1 MGSKTRHLRRVAQ
14 KMVDAATKP
23 FEMLREYIFEPAPQ
37 RQDRRFWRPFENEY
51 TAPTEPPRVRHR
63 TVRGEVKSRRAR
75 KLIAMNAARAAAV
88 DRVVRER
95 LTRRETAEE
104 P

>member
-14 KMVDAATKP
+14 RMVDAAAKP
-23 FEMLREYIFEPAPQ
+23 FEVLREYIFEPAPQ
-37 RQDRRFWRPFENEY
+37 RHDRRFWRPFENEY
-51 TAPTEPPRVRHR
+51 KAPTEPPRVRHR
-63 TVRGEVKSRRAR
+63 TVRGKVKRGFAR

-88 DRVVRER
+88 ERVVRER

-104 P
+104 S